1 VGKNPDGRLK
11 VRSATIE
18 NYQKRCYNGQIDF
31 NNSSAIQTHFQH
43 ISVSLLALFVLASG
57 PFMVSAKVSNDFSAP
72 YGLVVHSDNQNNLVS
87 RTKALESLLSYF
99 GHKSDAKATKASFS
113 FKDVRPN
120 TRTYTAIQSACKLG
134 ILDCDQ
140 SHFGPYDEVSRND
153 FLDWF
158 FRLKYL
164 GHSKDL
170 EVRYPKINKES
181 TRYWF
186 EAKRLNL
193 ITGNA
198 ITYKVMQDFL
208 YRHSV
213 SEVNLGIPYNPV
225 LVLNQ
230 KEINRSNYHSLK
242 EIETIQAGLRSII
255 SDFDA
260 ESKLNS
266 KESKFAEK
274 LRGELKAFADLRL
287 SLLAAP
293 YILAERSDLDPQVTQ
308 LVKHFG
314 LQEVLNSYTYD
325 YSKNP
330 AYRKYNLVTGIKK
343 IQGKLLMPDEVLD
356 YWNLISNK
364 NLSDFKYGWVIA
376 NGQEEWQ
383 FGGGICGSATMAFIP
398 MWKAGLEVVERRN
411 HSLFYSNLYPKDQI
425 GLDATVYRPK
435 PNLKI
440 RNNFESPVVFN
451 VINDTKKQVITVE
464 VIGNKDYKSTL
475 VEGPIFENK
484 HAVKWV
490 RQFERFDGTI
500 ATETLE
506 SRYNA
511 IY

>member
-1 VGKNPDGRLK
+1 
-11 VRSATIE
+11 
-18 NYQKRCYNGQIDF
+18 
-31 NNSSAIQTHFQH
+31 
-43 ISVSLLALFVLASG
+43 LALFVLASG
-57 PFMVSAKVSNDFSAP
+57 PFVVSAKVSNNFSAP
-72 YGLVVHSDNQNNLVS
+72 YGLVVHSDNQNIPVS
-87 RTKALESLLSYF
+87 RTKALETLLRYF
-99 GHKSDAKATKASFS
+99 EHGDSTKINKASFV
-113 FKDVRPN
+113 FKDVHPN
-120 TRTYTAIQSACKLG
+120 TRTYTALQTACGLEF
-134 ILDCDQ
+134 LDCDQ
-140 SHFGPYDEVSRND
+140 RHFNPYDEVSQKD

-158 FRLKYL
+158 FKLKYL
-164 GHSKDL
+164 GHSKVL

-181 TRYWF
+181 TRYWM
-186 EAKRLNL
+186 EARRLNL
-193 ITGNA
+193 ITGDA
-198 ITYKVMQDFL
+198 FTYKVMQDFL

-213 SEVNLGIPYNPV
+213 SEANLNIPYNPV

-242 EIETIQAGLRSII
+242 EIETIQAGLKSIVT
-255 SDFDA
+255 DFGD
-260 ESKLNS
+260 SKKMNS
-266 KESKFAEK
+266 KESKFVEK
-274 LRGELKAFADLRL
+274 LQGELKAFTILRL
-287 SLLAAP
+287 SLLENP
-293 YILAERSDLDPQVTQ
+293 YILTERSDLNPQVTQ

-314 LQEVLNSYTYD
+314 LQEVLESYTYD

-343 IQGKLLMPDEVLD
+343 IQDKLLMPGEILD

-364 NLSDFKYGWVIA
+364 NLSEFKYGWVIA

-435 PNLKI
+435 PNLKL

-464 VIGNKDYKSTL
+464 IIGNKTYKSTV
-475 VEGPIFENK
+475 VEGPIFVGK
-484 HAVKWV
+484 RAVKWV
-490 RQFERFDGTI
+490 RQFEGFDGTI

-506 SRYNA
+506 SNYNA

>member
-1 VGKNPDGRLK
+1 
-11 VRSATIE
+11 
-18 NYQKRCYNGQIDF
+18 
-31 NNSSAIQTHFQH
+31 
-43 ISVSLLALFVLASG
+43 LALFVLASG
-57 PFMVSAKVSNDFSAP
+57 PFVVSAKVGNDFSAP
-72 YGLVVHSDNQNNLVS
+72 YGLVVHPDNQNTPVS
-87 RTKALESLLSYF
+87 RVKALESLLKYF
-99 GHKSDAKATKASFS
+99 EKGIDTSSKNTVLS
-113 FKDVRPN
+113 FKDAHKN
-120 TRTYTAIQSACKLG
+120 TRTYTVLQAACSLE
-134 ILDCDQ
+134 IFDCDQ
-140 SHFGPYDEVSRND
+140 GHFGPYDDVSQKD

-164 GHSKDL
+164 GHSKVL
-170 EVRYPKINKES
+170 ETQYPKINKES
-181 TRYWF
+181 TRYWM
-186 EAKRLNL
+186 EARRLNL

-198 ITYKVMQDFL
+198 FTYKVMQDFL

-213 SEVNLGIPYNPV
+213 SEANLGIPYNSA

-242 EIETIQAGLRSII
+242 EIEIIQAGLRSIVA
-255 SDFDA
+255 DFGDPK
-260 ESKLNS
+260 KLDS
-266 KESKFAEK
+266 KEAKFVEK
-274 LRGELKAFADLRL
+274 LKGEIKAFMILRL
-287 SLLAAP
+287 SLLEDP
-293 YILAERSDLDPQVTQ
+293 YILAERSDLNPQVTQ

-314 LQEVLNSYTYD
+314 LQEVLESYTYD

-343 IQGKLLMPDEVLD
+343 IQDKLLMPGEILD

-364 NLSDFKYGWVIA
+364 NLSEFKYGWVIA

-411 HSLFYSNLYPKDQI
+411 HSLFYSSLYPKDQI

-435 PNLKI
+435 PNLKV

-464 VIGNKDYKSTL
+464 LIGNKDYKSTTI
-475 VEGPIFENK
+475 EGPIYVGK
-484 HAVKWV
+484 RAVKWV
-490 RQFERFDGTI
+490 RQFEGFDGTI

-506 SRYNA
+506 SSYNA